1 MHCQVYYRLRYY
13 FVPGYTNVL
22 LSHFDVFCVLSQTKS
37 LSLAPEGNFL
47 ASYCGRTQQH
57 DEEGS
62 SSSLSSDGSSREMAR
77 APPQA
82 LQVKNYMACPGIG

>member
-1 MHCQVYYRLRYY
+1 MHCQVYYYRLRYH
-13 FVPGYTNVL
+13 FVPGYNNVL

-62 SSSLSSDGSSREMAR
+62 SSSSSSLTRDESSQEMSR
-77 APPQA
+77 AQQWA
-82 LQVKNYMACPGIG
+82 

>member
-62 SSSLSSDGSSREMAR
+62 SSSSSLTRDESSQEMSR
-77 APPQA
+77 AQQWA
-82 LQVKNYMACPGIG
+82 